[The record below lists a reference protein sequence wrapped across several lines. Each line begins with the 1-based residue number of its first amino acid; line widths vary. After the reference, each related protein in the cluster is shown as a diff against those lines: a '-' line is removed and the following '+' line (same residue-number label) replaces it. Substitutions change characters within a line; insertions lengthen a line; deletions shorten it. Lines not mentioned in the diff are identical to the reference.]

1 MRIRFI
7 HTSDW
12 HLGQRLLLQERGEEH
27 ELALNWLHDLILA
40 EQAQG
45 LIVAG
50 DIFDNGNPPH
60 PARKL
65 YYRFLTSLLKSECRH
80 IIIIGGNH
88 DSPGMLE
95 APKDLLQYLD
105 IQVIGAASP
114 NLADDILPLKNKNG
128 ELEAVI
134 AAIPFLRDRDLV
146 VSQSGETS
154 LDRISRIQAAIRQR
168 YQDMAAL
175 CEPFVGQK
183 VPIIATGH
191 LYANGAQAS
200 GTQNNIYIGDTEN
213 LDVSK
218 LPGIFSYLAL
228 GHIHRPQLVG
238 GLAKARYAGSLI
250 PLSFSET
257 KDEKGVWI
265 LDFEDDQLVEARFA
279 VCPIFR
285 RLKTIRGSVV
295 EVEQKLSEFAEKKR
309 AGLKSWVEIIVESD
323 TFIPQLDSHLR
334 DFCQKFP
341 LEILKIRME
350 RQGQSSNDELWA
362 APSLDALD
370 VMEVFHKIGEKKG
383 RSPEEWHEIELTFRE
398 LWGQLNEA
406 TEPNTQP

>member
-40 EQAQG
+40 EKAQG

-154 LDRISRIQAAIRQR
+154 LDRISRIQEAIRQR
-168 YQDMAAL
+168 YEDMAAL
-175 CEPFVGQK
+175 CEPFAGQK

-213 LDVSK
+213 LDVSQ
-218 LPGIFSYLAL
+218 LPDTFTYMAL

-265 LDFEDDQLVEARFA
+265 LDFEGDQLVEARFA

-285 RLKTIRGSVV
+285 RLKTIRGAVG
-295 EVEQKLSEFAEKKR
+295 EVEKKLLEFAEKER

-323 TFIPQLDSHLR
+323 TFIPQLDSRLR
-334 DFCQKFP
+334 DFCQKLP
-341 LEILKIRME
+341 LEILKIRLE
-350 RQGQSSNDELWA
+350 RQGQSPNDDLWT

-383 RSPEEWHEIELTFRE
+383 RNPEEWREIELTFRE
-398 LWGQLNEA
+398 LWNQLNQAE
-406 TEPNTQP
+406 EPSAQP

>member
-1 MRIRFI
+1 MHLRII
-7 HTSDW
+7 HTADW

-27 ELALNWLHDLILA
+27 ELALNWLHDLIVA
-40 EQAQG
+40 EKAQG

-105 IQVIGAASP
+105 IQVIGAASS
-114 NLADDILPLKNKNG
+114 NFSEDILPLKNKNG
-128 ELEAVI
+128 DLEAVI

-154 LDRISRIQAAIRQR
+154 LDRIQRIQVAIRQR
-168 YQDMAAL
+168 YQDMAEL
-175 CEPFVGQK
+175 CAPFAGQK

-213 LDVSK
+213 LDVSQ
-218 LPGIFSYLAL
+218 LPSIFSYLAL

-238 GLAKARYAGSLI
+238 GLEKARYSGSLI

-265 LDFEDDQLVEARFA
+265 LDFEGEKLVGARFA
-279 VCPIFR
+279 ICPIFR
-285 RLKTIRGSVV
+285 RLKTIRGTLA
-295 EVEQKLSEFAEKKR
+295 EVEQKLLEFAEKER
-309 AGLKSWVEIIVESD
+309 AGLKSWVEVIVESD
-323 TFIPQLDSHLR
+323 TFIPQLDSRLR
-334 DFCQKFP
+334 DFCQKLP
-341 LEILKIRME
+341 LEILKIRLE
-350 RQGQSSNDELWA
+350 RQSQSPSDELWT

-370 VMEVFHKIGEKKG
+370 VMEVFHKIGEKKA
-383 RSPEEWHEIELTFRE
+383 RSPEEWREIELTFRE
-398 LWGQLNEA
+398 LWGEISLAE
-406 TEPNTQP
+406 EPSPRP

>member
-12 HLGQRLLLQERGEEH
+12 HLGQRLLLNERGEEH
-27 ELALNWLHDLILA
+27 ELVLNWLHDLILA
-40 EQAQG
+40 EKAQG

-80 IIIIGGNH
+80 IVIIGGNH

-128 ELEAVI
+128 KLEAVI

-154 LDRISRIQAAIRQR
+154 LDRIQRIQEAIQER
-168 YQDMAAL
+168 YEVMATI
-175 CEPFVGQK
+175 CGPFAGK

-191 LYANGAQAS
+191 LYAKGAQAS

-213 LDVSK
+213 LDVSQ
-218 LPGIFSYLAL
+218 LPDTFTYVAL

-265 LDFEDDQLVEARFA
+265 LDFEGDQLVEARFA

-285 RLKTIRGSVV
+285 RLKTIRGAVG
-295 EVEQKLSEFAEKKR
+295 EVEKKLLEFAEKER

-323 TFIPQLDSHLR
+323 TFIPQLDSRLR
-334 DFCQKFP
+334 DFCQKLP
-341 LEILKIRME
+341 LEILKIRLE
-350 RQGQSSNDELWA
+350 RQGQSPNDELWT
-362 APSLDALD
+362 APSLDTLD
-370 VMEVFHKIGEKKG
+370 VIEVFHKIGEKKG
-383 RSPEEWHEIELTFRE
+383 RSPEEWREIELTFRE
-398 LWGQLNEA
+398 LWNQLNQ
-406 TEPNTQP
+406 TEEPSAQP